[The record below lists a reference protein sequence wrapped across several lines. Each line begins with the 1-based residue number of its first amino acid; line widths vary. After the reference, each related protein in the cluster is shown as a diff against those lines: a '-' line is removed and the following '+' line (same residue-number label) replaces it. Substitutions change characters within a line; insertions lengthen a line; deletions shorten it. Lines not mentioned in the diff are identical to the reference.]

1 MWVSSQRP
9 NEMKERRL
17 RENEEKEKKSVKVSD
32 LKDKGEWDEIDLN
45 EANELCRKRRGAE
58 RNASVYF
65 NFRGLFSVTL

>member
-1 MWVSSQRP
+1 
-9 NEMKERRL
+9 MKRR
-17 RENEEKEKKSVKVSD
+17 KKSVKVSD

-45 EANELCRKRRGAE
+45 EANELCRERRGAE

>member
-1 MWVSSQRP
+1 
-9 NEMKERRL
+9 MKERRL

-58 RNASVYF
+58 RGTRVYISIF
-65 NFRGLFSVTL
+65 EGCLA